1 MDVKYYVE
9 EIQKISLSM
18 FAKGFFGIFHGSVS
32 AKIAQDKFLIN
43 KKNAIFDNITHNDL
57 TILSSQKDYKWN
69 EASEDS
75 DIHVNIYKNISQ
87 AKYVCYAMPTNI
99 VACSIMQNSI
109 IPKDYFGFVNFGEIK
124 IYDPKQFDDWYERAD
139 TEIYR
144 YLIENK
150 QNIIVIR
157 GYGVVAYAR
166 SMQNLAKSV
175 AILENSCKILNIT
188 RNNSKPI

>member
-1 MDVKYYVE
+1 MDVKYFVE

-18 FAKGFFGIFHGSVS
+18 FRKGFFDIFHGSIS

-43 KKNAIFDNITHNDL
+43 KKNAIFDRITQDDL

-69 EASEDS
+69 EASGDC
-75 DIHVNIYKNISQ
+75 DIHVNIYKNIDE

-99 VACSIMQNSI
+99 IACSITQNSI
-109 IPKDYFGFVNFGEIK
+109 IPKDYFGFVNFGEIE

-144 YLIENK
+144 YLIDKK

-157 GYGVVAYAR
+157 GYGIVAYAR
-166 SMQNLAKSV
+166 SMQKLARSV
-175 AILENSCKILNIT
+175 AILENSCKILNII
-188 RNNSKPI
+188 RNNTQI